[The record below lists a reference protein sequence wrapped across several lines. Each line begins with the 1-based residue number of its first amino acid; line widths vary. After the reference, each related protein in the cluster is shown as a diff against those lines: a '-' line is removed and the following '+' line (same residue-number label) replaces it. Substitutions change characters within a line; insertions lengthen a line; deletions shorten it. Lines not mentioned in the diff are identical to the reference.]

1 MTKSEVAE
9 AIAHDFQTAQRVEM
23 VAQVHRD
30 KSRTPEAKWNTQDR
44 KAARRAKGFL
54 RTVKGA

>member
-1 MTKSEVAE
+1 MTDNE
-9 AIAHDFQTAQRVEM
+9 IASAVFHDFQVAERVEM
-23 VAQVHRD
+23 IARVHRD
-30 KSRTPEAKWNTQDR
+30 KSRTPEAKWATRDR